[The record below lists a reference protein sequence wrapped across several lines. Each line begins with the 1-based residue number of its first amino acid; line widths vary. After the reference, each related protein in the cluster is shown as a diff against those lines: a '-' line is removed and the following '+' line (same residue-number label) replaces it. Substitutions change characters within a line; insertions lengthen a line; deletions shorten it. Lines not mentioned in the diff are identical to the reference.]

1 MKSVYELFSFV
12 CIGNSNLFYY
22 KQRKL
27 RWLNER
33 VELDTKEEN
42 NSNIQTSDVTHHGF
56 LGFFSNF
63 FPISAREVVDSAFH
77 E

>member
-12 CIGNSNLFYY
+12 CISNSNLFYY

-56 LGFFSNF
+56 
-63 FPISAREVVDSAFH
+63 
-77 E
+77 